1 MSFHKLIQSSLAF
14 IFLLVIV
21 SSCKVAP
28 PPQLPSLKE
37 VPATFA
43 GKADSVSLG
52 DIVWNEFFSDKKLLE
67 LIDIATRDN
76 LSLLSTIQR
85 VEVAR
90 ANYQIRRGALL
101 PSLHATA
108 TGNVASLPNDLVRAS
123 ARQEEASR
131 SIQQEYFLGLQ
142 SSWEIDLWGRLK
154 SQREAAYA
162 RLLATEKGRHLVKTA
177 LVAEVARLYYQLLA
191 LDNELEVVHRN
202 LDLQEVAVEMIKVQ
216 KMGGRAT
223 ELAVQ
228 QFTAQLLSTK
238 TLQED
243 IKLRIVEVENE
254 LNLLLGRFPQPI
266 ERGPAL
272 REQTLPE
279 NIDAGVPSVMLLR
292 RPDIRQA
299 ELGLLAAKADVEA
312 ARAAFLP
319 TLIISPYVGLNA
331 ARAVLLFQAP
341 ESLALGILGNL
352 AAPIFQRNE
361 IRANY
366 LISVA
371 QNREAV
377 YEYQEAILSGYQ
389 EVATSLRRIEGYK
402 NMYTLKEQEV
412 EVLLNAV
419 STSNDMFATGYATY
433 LEVITAQKSVL
444 EAELE
449 LAAIRKSQYLSLVD
463 LYRALGGGWQEK

>member
-1 MSFHKLIQSSLAF
+1 MLFHKLIQASFPAF
-14 IFLLVIV
+14 VFIV
-21 SSCKVAP
+21 FVSGCKVAP
-28 PPQLPSLKE
+28 PPQLPEIKE
-37 VPATFA
+37 VPETFL
-43 GKADSVSLG
+43 GKADSTSMG
-52 DIVWNEFFSDKKLLE
+52 DLVWEDFFTDKKLLE
-67 LIDIATRDN
+67 LVDTALRDN
-76 LSLLSTIQR
+76 LDLLSTIQR

-90 ANYQIRRGALL
+90 ANYQVRRGALF
-101 PSLHATA
+101 PSLRAAA
-108 TGNVASLPNDLVRAS
+108 TGNVAALSNDLVRAS
-123 ARQEEASR
+123 ARQDEATR
-131 SIQQEYFLGLQ
+131 AIQEDYFLGLQ
-142 SSWEIDLWGRLK
+142 SSWEIDLWGKLK
-154 SQREAAYA
+154 NQRKAAYA
-162 RLLATEKGRHLVKTA
+162 RFLATEKGRHLVKTA
-177 LVAEVARLYYQLLA
+177 LVAEVGRLYYELLA
-191 LDNELEVVHRN
+191 LDNELEVVQRN
-202 LDLQEVAVEMIKVQ
+202 IDLQEVAVEMIKVQ

-254 LNLLLGRFPQPI
+254 LNLLLGRFSQPI
-266 ERGPAL
+266 ERGPSL
-272 REQTLPE
+272 REQRLPA
-279 NIDAGVPSVMLLR
+279 NIDAGIPSGMLLR

-299 ELGLLAAKADVEA
+299 ELDLLAVKADVEA

-319 TLIISPYVGLNA
+319 TVIISPYVGLNA
-331 ARAVLLFQAP
+331 AKAALLFQAP

-366 LISVA
+366 AISVA
-371 QNREAV
+371 QNMEAV
-377 YEYQEAILSGYQ
+377 YEYQEAILTGYQ
-389 EVATSLRRIEGYK
+389 EVATSLRRIEGFE

-449 LAAIRKSQYLSLVD
+449 LAAIRKNQYVSLVE